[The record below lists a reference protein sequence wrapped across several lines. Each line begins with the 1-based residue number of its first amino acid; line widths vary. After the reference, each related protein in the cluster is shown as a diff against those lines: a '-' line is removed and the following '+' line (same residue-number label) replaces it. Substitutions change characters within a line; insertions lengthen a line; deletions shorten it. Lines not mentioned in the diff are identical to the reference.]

1 MLDYYSIEFYSC
13 KVREAASG
21 EQSVWILHLRVDSPR
36 DQRAEPNDIY
46 RSICLIYS
54 QLYSITISCVMMID
68 IHIDL
73 LLL

>member
-1 MLDYYSIEFYSC
+1 MLDYYLIEFYSC

-21 EQSVWILHLRVDSPR
+21 EQSVWILRLRVDSPR
-36 DQRAEPNDIY
+36 DQRAEPSYIY
-46 RSICLIYS
+46 RSICIIYS
-54 QLYSITISCVMMID
+54 QFYFITINCVMMID